1 MESRVKEILS
11 WYSSDSPGTRTNIA
25 RLLNHGRLAGTGG
38 GAGEHHCANSELQQH
53 QPVRVGGVQQQL
65 HA

>member
-25 RLLNHGRLAGTGG
+25 RLLNGSEGKI
-38 GAGEHHCANSELQQH
+38 GATAIN
-53 QPVRVGGVQQQL
+53 
-65 HA
+65 